1 MLMLFLEPCVSSI
14 VSWVIQQG
22 WPDWPMAQ
30 LASWKEKLKESVGNQ
45 TRGRNRNKS
54 WHQVEEKFWMPLH
67 DCDIL
72 RFIWGTDITDIDS
85 PILFMYSPASLDL
98 GGCLLESD
106 SPTLRGARI
115 SGNIQIQGCV
125 QCVVLGEGKPRM
137 RWLWSRWNQNCRAFL
152 DCRWA
157 RGDGGDESTEPNTK
171 RLGDKKIQCHESS
184 LMDVGFRFSGYFYE
198 PWRGRTQRSGESATF
213 DAWNLKM
220 ISVNWIDLPTNL
232 LFLSLIGFSF

>member
-1 MLMLFLEPCVSSI
+1 
-14 VSWVIQQG
+14 
-22 WPDWPMAQ
+22 
-30 LASWKEKLKESVGNQ
+30 
-45 TRGRNRNKS
+45 
-54 WHQVEEKFWMPLH
+54 MPLH

-137 RWLWSRWNQNCRAFL
+137 RWL
-152 DCRWA
+152 
-157 RGDGGDESTEPNTK
+157 
-171 RLGDKKIQCHESS
+171 
-184 LMDVGFRFSGYFYE
+184 
-198 PWRGRTQRSGESATF
+198 
-213 DAWNLKM
+213 
-220 ISVNWIDLPTNL
+220 
-232 LFLSLIGFSF
+232 